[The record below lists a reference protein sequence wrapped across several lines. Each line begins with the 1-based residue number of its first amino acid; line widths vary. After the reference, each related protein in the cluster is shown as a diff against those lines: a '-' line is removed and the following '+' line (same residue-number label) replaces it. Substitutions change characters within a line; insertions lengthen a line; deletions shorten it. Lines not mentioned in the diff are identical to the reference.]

1 MKIKITEEQ
10 YNTLLNE
17 GFFDRLGAKISAGTK
32 QIKDVG
38 SNIKNIVTG
47 DGKRTSFQDIKNLG
61 DETKLKSIG
70 LSVYNFID
78 NSIKKIVENYP
89 SRNVDVS
96 EYLYFLA
103 DFTDQNT
110 DFLNLNTKYIKIPKA
125 QYYTGKNGDNR
136 ENLKLKQ
143 IGLTINKNIEN
154 SIKDLEKLFSSV
166 RRDESVLVERAYKY
180 IYFLKEFLGT
190 NEKMLKLNESSL
202 SKDSNLFFNKKTTQ
216 TQVTPNQTQ
225 PTQTQATPNQTQS
238 TQGVQNKQTQPTQTN
253 YPGRTEQL
261 RQKMQ
266 SRLNPN
272 PYYGK

>member
-17 GFFDRLGAKISAGTK
+17 GFFDRLGAKVSAGTK
-32 QIKDVG
+32 QIKAVG

-47 DGKRTSFQDIKNLG
+47 DGKRTSYQGIKNLG

-110 DFLNLNTKYIKIPKA
+110 EVLNLNTKYIKIPKA

-136 ENLKLKQ
+136 ENLKLKR
-143 IGLTINKNIEN
+143 IGLSINKNIEN
-154 SIKDLEKLFSSV
+154 SIKDLEKLFSSP
-166 RRDESVLVERAYKY
+166 RRNESVLVEQAYKY
-180 IYFLKEFLGT
+180 MYFLKEFLGA

-202 SKDSNLFFNKKTTQ
+202 SKDSNLFFNKKTKF
-216 TQVTPNQTQ
+216 PQ
-225 PTQTQATPNQTQS
+225 PTQTQATTNQTQP
-238 TQGVQNKQTQPTQTN
+238 TQGVQNKQTPNQTQPTQTN
-253 YPGRTEQL
+253 YPGRTEEL

-266 SRLNPN
+266 SKLNPN

>member
-17 GFFDRLGAKISAGTK
+17 GFFDRLGAKVSAGTK
-32 QIKDVG
+32 QIKAVG

-47 DGKRTSFQDIKNLG
+47 DGKRTSYQGIKNLG

-96 EYLYFLA
+96 EYLYLLA

-110 DFLNLNTKYIKIPKA
+110 KVLNLNTKYIKIPKA

-136 ENLKLKQ
+136 ENLKLKR
-143 IGLTINKNIEN
+143 IGLSINKNIEN
-154 SIKDLEKLFSSV
+154 SIKDLEKLFSSP
-166 RRDESVLVERAYKY
+166 RRNESVLVEQAYKY
-180 IYFLKEFLGT
+180 MYFLKEFLGA

-202 SKDSNLFFNKKTTQ
+202 SKDSNLFFNKKTNQIQPTQ
-216 TQVTPNQTQ
+216 TQSTPNQTQ
-225 PTQTQATPNQTQS
+225 PTQ
-238 TQGVQNKQTQPTQTN
+238 GVQNKQTPNQTQPTQTN
-253 YPGRTEQL
+253 YPGRTEEL

-266 SRLNPN
+266 SKLNPN